1 MRFFRGAP
9 VPRVHLAAVLAVVTI
24 VTLSILPSTP
34 RASLGESEPVNNY
47 TFSKGERCFLK
58 KINGLRHRKGKRRLD
73 ADKQLGYVARRHARG
88 MARNGSIYHDGDLG
102 STVTRWRRL
111 GQNVGR
117 GGGCKSLFRAFKRSS
132 GHRANILGTWK
143 HVGVGLE
150 RRGGNIFVMHIF
162 QSRRNP
168 GNIYSYP

>member
-1 MRFFRGAP
+1 MCFFRGAP

-24 VTLSILPSTP
+24 VTLRILPSTP

-47 TFSKGERCFLK
+47 TFS
-58 KINGLRHRKGKRRLD
+58 
-73 ADKQLGYVARRHARG
+73 
-88 MARNGSIYHDGDLG
+88 
-102 STVTRWRRL
+102 
-111 GQNVGR
+111 R

-143 HVGVGLE
+143 HVGVGLD

-162 QSRRNP
+162 QSKRNP
-168 GNIYSYP
+168 GNVYNY